1 MRKKII
7 YVILAMLF
15 LAVGLQVKGSS
26 SQAAS
31 VKASYM
37 KVIKKYKKNGFKM
50 FVKYDA
56 NCTYN
61 GTYPSEEEG
70 YPRLLSAKEI
80 RNGKI
85 VFADLNGDG
94 RKECIMNAGNYFN
107 IFTLQK
113 KKVKYLG
120 GIKQRNADDICY
132 KRSLKKF
139 VVYSYG
145 GKMMQYYVFQI
156 KKGVMK
162 RVCMLGDQVLD
173 SVTDES
179 KQISEYY
186 YNDKKTSR
194 KKYKKYYKK
203 YVTNSTNVIV
213 K

>member
-15 LAVGLQVKGSS
+15 LGVGLQVKGSL

-61 GTYPSEEEG
+61 GKYPSEEEG

-107 IFTLQK
+107 IFT
-113 KKVKYLG
+113 
-120 GIKQRNADDICY
+120 IK
-132 KRSLKKF
+132 L
-139 VVYSYG
+139 
-145 GKMMQYYVFQI
+145 
-156 KKGVMK
+156 
-162 RVCMLGDQVLD
+162 
-173 SVTDES
+173 
-179 KQISEYY
+179 
-186 YNDKKTSR
+186 
-194 KKYKKYYKK
+194 
-203 YVTNSTNVIV
+203 
-213 K
+213 